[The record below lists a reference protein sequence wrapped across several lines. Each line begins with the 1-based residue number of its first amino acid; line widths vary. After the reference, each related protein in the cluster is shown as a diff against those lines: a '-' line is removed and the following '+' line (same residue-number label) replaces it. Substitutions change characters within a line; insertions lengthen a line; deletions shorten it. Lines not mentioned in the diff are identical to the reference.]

1 MRDNNNSGPC
11 DLAPKEPKMLNSF
24 SSFATVEPSVFQVP
38 KALHKLMDFAYWGP
52 GFSITS
58 QDTSEKSAWK
68 SRRRMTLS
76 SFWHILVF
84 LKAKFEPIFYFFQK
98 RLSADALM
106 GVVYSSV
113 SVIISLNS
121 LPLFIIHL
129 LSVRMK
135 YFMGI
140 NELHTW

>member
-1 MRDNNNSGPC
+1 
-11 DLAPKEPKMLNSF
+11 MLNSF
-24 SSFATVEPSVFQVP
+24 SSSATVEPSVFQVP
-38 KALHKLMDFAYWGP
+38 KALHKLMDSAYWGP

-58 QDTSEKSAWK
+58 QDTAEKSAWK
-68 SRRRMTLS
+68 SRRRMTLP

-84 LKAKFEPIFYFFQK
+84 LKAKFEPIFFFFFSK
-98 RLSADALM
+98 KTISRCLNWSY
-106 GVVYSSV
+106 VYSSV

-121 LPLFIIHL
+121 PPLFIIHL
-129 LSVRMK
+129 LSVRMR